1 MLLSGDARP
10 KPPVKPK
17 PCVLPKPAVPVKP
30 IPGLRQ
36 TLSEVP
42 SAEKINL
49 LAGPK
54 PYSSGAGSAVKRLS
68 FNLKC
73 SPREVTN
80 GKEVPSSFSIGGKS
94 SEDKEEAE
102 PTKKSS
108 AIVRASEEECRESSS
123 VAKCTL
129 PFKVKPVPV
138 ATKPERFPGTTV
150 EEILAKIEKPSSP
163 SSDRPRL
170 VRSFFSQDGSSTIH
184 LGPKGY
190 VAFRRSSSGEE
201 GVGTDPERS
210 AYRVSCEIKERSL
223 SRNKELKE
231 ENGSLNEQHVSESQQ
246 PETEVERNEIFLPTD
261 R

>member
-1 MLLSGDARP
+1 KMKPTGSFMGDARP

-30 IPGLRQ
+30 MPGLRQ

-54 PYSSGAGSAVKRLS
+54 PYSK
-68 FNLKC
+68 
-73 SPREVTN
+73 
-80 GKEVPSSFSIGGKS
+80 VPSSFSTASKS
-94 SEDKEEAE
+94 SADKEDVE

-108 AIVRASEEECRESSS
+108 PIERAPEEECRESSS

-150 EEILAKIEKPSSP
+150 EEILAKIEKPSESSP
-163 SSDRPRL
+163 SFDRPRL
-170 VRSFFSQDGSSTIH
+170 VRSFFSQDGGSSVH

-201 GVGTDPERS
+201 GVGTDSEGL

-231 ENGSLNEQHVSESQQ
+231 ENRSLNEQHAPESQQ
-246 PETEVERNEIFLPTD
+246 PETEVNRNEIFLPTD

>member
-1 MLLSGDARP
+1 VFVENINKSCSLYAPLPNTATPFLAQHWDARP

-30 IPGLRQ
+30 MPGLRQ

-73 SPREVTN
+73 SPRE
-80 GKEVPSSFSIGGKS
+80 SSA
-94 SEDKEEAE
+94 DKEDAE

-108 AIVRASEEECRESSS
+108 AIETAPKEECRESSS

-150 EEILAKIEKPSSP
+150 EEILAKIEKPSESSP
-163 SSDRPRL
+163 SFDRPRL
-170 VRSFFSQDGSSTIH
+170 VRSFFSQDGGSSVH

-190 VAFRRSSSGEE
+190 VAFRRSS
-201 GVGTDPERS
+201 RS
-210 AYRVSCEIKERSL
+210 Y
-223 SRNKELKE
+223 NQ
-231 ENGSLNEQHVSESQQ
+231 NG
-246 PETEVERNEIFLPTD
+246 PC
-261 R
+261 